1 MNFIGIDLHKKTIS
15 VCVMNQERKVLKR
28 QTLPCVEPD
37 KIRAFFQEWREFQAV
52 VEATASYEW
61 LWQLLEPLAQRLV
74 LAHPQKLRVIAESKN
89 KSDKLDAQVLAEFL
103 TLNMIPEAYRP
114 TRRQRQHRALI
125 RQRCFVQKN
134 LTRVRNKIR
143 RLLSDYN
150 ADRPDLFTQAGL
162 KYLLGMKKKLTE
174 ADRFVLNQLLA
185 EWHYHRQ
192 QFQAVGR
199 QVKAFAQKASLKEK
213 EIRAVLASMPSVGPT
228 TVEVVLSEIGDI
240 ERFRSNKKVVAYAG
254 LAPGHR
260 ESAGHKKELGITKQ
274 GSGLLRWVL
283 IQTAWRMVRCTLR
296 WRSVYENLKK
306 RRGSKRAIVAVARR
320 LLTVMA
326 ALWRTGQCYR
336 LDSGGPEPG
345 KIGLAL
351 AGAKG

>member
-15 VCVMNQERKVLKR
+15 VCVVNQERKVLKR
-28 QTLPCVEPD
+28 QTLNCAESG
-37 KIRAFFQEWREFQAV
+37 KIVAFFEDWREFQAV

-61 LWQLLEPLAQRLV
+61 LWRLLEPLGQRLV
-74 LAHPQKLRVIAESKN
+74 LAHPKKLRVIAESKN

-103 TLNMIPEAYRP
+103 ALDMIPEAYRP
-114 TRRQRQHRALI
+114 TLRQRQHRALI

-162 KYLLGMKKKLTE
+162 QYLLGAKKKVSE

-185 EWHYHRQ
+185 QWTYHLR

-199 QVKAFAQKASLKEK
+199 QVKAFAQKASTQEK

-228 TVEVVLSEIGDI
+228 TIEVVLSEIGDI
-240 ERFRSNKKVVAYAG
+240 QRFRSNKRVVAYAG

-260 ESAGHKKELGITKQ
+260 ESAGHKKDLGITKE

-296 WRSVYENLKK
+296 WRWVYENLKK

-326 ALWRTGQCYR
+326 ALWRTGQRYR
-336 LDSGGPEPG
+336 LESGGFESGPTAPV
-345 KIGLAL
+345 L
-351 AGAKG
+351 AGAK